1 MKKTMTTKRKVKKN
15 APFAR
20 PFQRAGLKGDDR
32 GMTMVEVLMGFVL
45 LLLMLGMLSGII
57 ALSSNMLMR
66 SVDLKQAEEAL
77 QKEIYKT
84 SLTGSTAVTGP
95 LSLVPEDG
103 TPTVAGGSI
112 GLTSAKLYQLS
123 TGDLLTDEAQKESLT
138 MTFYYIK

>member
-20 PFQRAGLKGDDR
+20 PCQRAGLKSDDR

-84 SLTGSTAVTGP
+84 SLTGSPAVPVSGP
-95 LSLVPEDG
+95 LSLVPETG
-103 TPTVAGGSI
+103 TGGAI
-112 GLTSAKLYQLS
+112 GLPSAKLYQLS

>member
-1 MKKTMTTKRKVKKN
+1 
-15 APFAR
+15 
-20 PFQRAGLKGDDR
+20 
-32 GMTMVEVLMGFVL
+32 MTMVEVLMGFVL